1 MINVQKKICL
11 SCRKFRLEDTQSGVC
26 RVDKSV
32 EHYPMK
38 RIKDSCE
45 KWVDGGHQVN
55 IREGWIKSTLK
66 KEREES

>member
-1 MINVQKKICL
+1 MIYLQKKICL
-11 SCRKFRLEDTQSGVC
+11 SCRTFRLEDTQSGVC

-38 RIKDSCE
+38 RLEDTCD
-45 KWVDGGHQVN
+45 KWVDGGHQLN
-55 IREGWIKSTLK
+55 IREGWIKKTLE

>member
-1 MINVQKKICL
+1 MIYLQKKICL

-38 RIKDSCE
+38 TIDDSCE
-45 KWVDGGHQVN
+45 KWVDGGHQLN
-55 IREGWIKSTLK
+55 IRQGWIKSTLK
-66 KEREES
+66 SEKEAS